1 MATKKLKRNDTSTWL
16 AYGIITWAVLLG
28 THYAVVEKEHQT
40 YRSCAA
46 ELSQNKECLT
56 AMRRLYATTVAEK
69 MQQKPEMGTFAAVD
83 AAHRDLTKRFSEKNN
98 ADALFVVR
106 AGDVIQKELT
116 TLCAHTTRWEFTQI
130 LAVYPYVD
138 ETQFL
143 WEKSGAGDIKKRIG
157 KYQTFAQEMVFEGLK
172 SRSR

>member
-1 MATKKLKRNDTSTWL
+1 M
-16 AYGIITWAVLLG
+16 G